1 MKVKEAFCCVGD
13 SHDDLPSRSRWRGRC
28 GECTLLI
35 GLVSRRYRVA
45 LEVLRSGSKA
55 FEVSSILGPSRVSVL
70 RRFRSLFAGLE
81 HQSGSV
87 WFARLALRRA
97 LFGGGDSFVAGLTLA
112 CFAHPRR
119 MRSG

>member
-1 MKVKEAFCCVGD
+1 
-13 SHDDLPSRSRWRGRC
+13 
-28 GECTLLI
+28 
-35 GLVSRRYRVA
+35 VA
-45 LEVLRSGSKA
+45 LEVLRSGGKA
-55 FEVSSILGPSRVSVL
+55 FEVSSILGPCRVSVR

-87 WFARLALRRA
+87 WLAWMALYWA
-97 LFGGGDSFVAGLTLA
+97 LFGVGGDSFVAGLTSG